1 MDEAET
7 SEEKTATKA
16 AKRAKKVAATE
27 AEPEVKTQSLSV
39 DETQIS
45 AEPPTQVVVEGR
57 CLGRRELL
65 QGAGLEW
72 FNVDM
77 VFRVRVASR

>member
-1 MDEAET
+1 MDEADT

-57 CLGRRELL
+57 CLGCQRTVARGRSEMVQYRIWCL
-65 QGAGLEW
+65 GLE
-72 FNVDM
+72 
-77 VFRVRVASR
+77 